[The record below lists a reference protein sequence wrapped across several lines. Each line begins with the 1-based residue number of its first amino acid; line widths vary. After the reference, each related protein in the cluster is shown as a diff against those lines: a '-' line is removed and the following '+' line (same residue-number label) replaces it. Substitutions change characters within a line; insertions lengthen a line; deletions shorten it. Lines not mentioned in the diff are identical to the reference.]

1 MQGHFWVRLTLILG
15 PVKDARLRVRFSS
28 LPVGRRKNKG
38 TGPVLRILL
47 NLLFNS
53 AFPLAK
59 VTAKKKRRLGNIL
72 VQTLGEFVLV
82 NRSAVRWQSS
92 LLPCFGRQTV
102 WFSNLETFPV
112 WNVWKFPSWN
122 FSIFPQ
128 FQRTSERCRCPN
140 RSRLALGCV
149 FLLCL
154 VLRKN
159 VKRCKV

>member
-1 MQGHFWVRLTLILG
+1 MRGCVSGFLPCQWGGAKTKVR
-15 PVKDARLRVRFSS
+15 DRFY
-28 LPVGRRKNKG
+28 
-38 TGPVLRILL
+38 
-47 NLLFNS
+47 
-53 AFPLAK
+53 AFCWICYSTQRFPWPRWRQ
-59 VTAKKKRRLGNIL
+59 KKRRLGNIL
-72 VQTLGEFVLV
+72 VQALGEFVLV

-102 WFSNLETFPV
+102 WLSNLETFPV

-154 VLRKN
+154 FFTEK
-159 VKRCKV
+159 CTKV